1 MSTIVARA
9 HHSHR
14 SWPFA
19 RVAVPSLPPP
29 APSTR
34 PARAVLVDPHA
45 VVTDALRTVLTPP
58 AVEVAAVARTAAEG
72 RRAVAASRPALVV
85 VEAAAAGCGARFV
98 AELRSSDPDVC
109 LVALTACDDAEFCV
123 ALLEAG
129 LDAFVLKRSPLR
141 RIGYAI
147 DRALG
152 GDLYLD
158 DGLAPSALAL
168 VLEGPG
174 RALPSPPEA
183 EVFALLGDGLTVAEI
198 AGALGIPDEAVA
210 TRIEALRTRLG
221 FETDA
226 RLVRAAVRQ
235 RAGLGR

>member
-1 MSTIVARA
+1 M
-9 HHSHR
+9 
-14 SWPFA
+14 
-19 RVAVPSLPPP
+19 
-29 APSTR
+29 
-34 PARAVLVDPHA
+34 DPHA

-58 AVEVAAVARTAAEG
+58 TAEVAAVARTASEG
-72 RRAVAASRPALVV
+72 RRAVAACQPALVV
-85 VEAAAAGCGARFV
+85 IETAAAGCGAGFV

-109 LVALTACDDAEFCV
+109 LVALTACDDAAFCI

-174 RALPSPPEA
+174 REGPSPPEA
-183 EVFALLGDGLTVAEI
+183 EVFAFLGDGLTVAEI
-198 AGALGIPDEAVA
+198 ASALGLSEEAVA
-210 TRIEALRTRLG
+210 TRIEALRERFG

-235 RAGLGR
+235 RAGLER